1 MVVYTG
7 YHKVYHKFDVGT
19 AERTKLV
26 CILTRSE
33 FYAIIVENQYFPQL
47 RGEGK
52 SNMGKYT
59 QEIRTTAPVIR
70 DFLNYMLVV
79 KGKSQLTVDEYY
91 KDLRTF
97 FRYIKVC
104 RGIVSDE
111 SFETIPI
118 TDVDL
123 AMIASVTLS
132 DAFAFMNYCIDERDN
147 HAATRARKACS
158 LRMFYKYLTNK
169 VHLIEQNPLQELDT
183 PKIGKTLPKYLTLEE
198 AVRLL
203 QAVDGPNRER
213 DYCILTLFL
222 NCGMRLSELCGI
234 NLSDVRDD
242 NTLRLVGKG
251 DKERIVYLNQACVS
265 AVHVYM
271 RVRPV
276 DGVKDKNALF
286 LSRMKKRISPRM
298 VEEIVYKYLDKAG
311 LGGRGLSAHKL
322 RHTAATLMYQ
332 HGQVDIRILKDI
344 LGHENLGTTEIYTHL
359 SASQIEEAVN
369 ANPLNHIELK

>member
-1 MVVYTG
+1 
-7 YHKVYHKFDVGT
+7 
-19 AERTKLV
+19 
-26 CILTRSE
+26 
-33 FYAIIVENQYFPQL
+33 
-47 RGEGK
+47 
-52 SNMGKYT
+52 MGQYT
-59 QEIRTTAPVIR
+59 QEIRSTAPIIR

-97 FRYIKVC
+97 YRYIKIS
-104 RGIVSDE
+104 RGMADQSEFDSIS
-111 SFETIPI
+111 I

-123 AMIASVTLS
+123 DLIGSVTLS
-132 DAFAFMNYCIDERDN
+132 DAFDFMNYCIDERDN

-158 LRMFYKYLTNK
+158 LRVFYKYLTNK
-169 VHLIEQNPLQELDT
+169 VHLIETNPFSELDT
-183 PKIGKTLPKYLTLEE
+183 PKIGKTLPKYLSLEE
-198 AVRLL
+198 SVRLL

-234 NLSDVRDD
+234 NLSDIRDD

-251 DKERIVYLNQACVS
+251 NKERIVYLNNACTS
-265 AVHVYM
+265 AISVYL
-271 RVRPV
+271 RVRTT
-276 DGVKDKNALF
+276 DGVHDKNALF

-332 HGQVDIRILKDI
+332 HGQVDVRVLKDI

-359 SASQIEEAVN
+359 SNQQLENAAN
-369 ANPLNHIELK
+369 ANPLNNIDTQKK

>member
-1 MVVYTG
+1 MAQYT
-7 YHKVYHKFDVGT
+7 H
-19 AERTKLV
+19 
-26 CILTRSE
+26 
-33 FYAIIVENQYFPQL
+33 
-47 RGEGK
+47 
-52 SNMGKYT
+52 
-59 QEIRTTAPVIR
+59 EIRTTAPIIR
-70 DFLNYMLVV
+70 DFLNYLLVV

-97 FRYIKVC
+97 FRYIKIS
-104 RGIVSDE
+104 RGMASEENFE
-111 SFETIPI
+111 STSIR
-118 TDVDL
+118 DVDL
-123 AMIASVTLS
+123 DLIASVTLS

-158 LRMFYKYLTNK
+158 LRVFYKYLTNK
-169 VHLIEQNPLQELDT
+169 VHLIDQNPLQELDT

-198 AVRLL
+198 SFRLL
-203 QAVDGPNRER
+203 QSVDGPNRQR

-234 NLSDVRDD
+234 NISDIRDD

-251 DKERIVYLNQACVS
+251 NKERIVYLNNACV
-265 AVHVYM
+265 AAIRVYLQ
-271 RVRPV
+271 VRPI

-286 LSRMKKRISPRM
+286 LSRMKKRISARM

-332 HGQVDIRILKDI
+332 HGQVDVRVLKDI

-359 SASQIEEAVN
+359 SSQQLEQAAN
-369 ANPLNHIELK
+369 SNPLSGFQSDFLKK

>member
-1 MVVYTG
+1 
-7 YHKVYHKFDVGT
+7 
-19 AERTKLV
+19 
-26 CILTRSE
+26 
-33 FYAIIVENQYFPQL
+33 
-47 RGEGK
+47 
-52 SNMGKYT
+52 MGQYT
-59 QEIRTTAPVIR
+59 QEIRSTAPIIR

-97 FRYIKVC
+97 YRYIKIS
-104 RGIVSDE
+104 RGMADQSEFDSIS
-111 SFETIPI
+111 I

-123 AMIASVTLS
+123 DLIGSVTLS
-132 DAFAFMNYCIDERDN
+132 DAFDFMNYCIDERDN

-158 LRMFYKYLTNK
+158 LRVFYKYLTNK
-169 VHLIEQNPLQELDT
+169 VHLIESNPLSELDT
-183 PKIGKTLPKYLTLEE
+183 PKIGKTLPKYLSLEE
-198 AVRLL
+198 SVRLL

-234 NLSDVRDD
+234 NLSDIRDD

-251 DKERIVYLNQACVS
+251 NKERIVYLNNACTS
-265 AVHVYM
+265 AISVYL
-271 RVRPV
+271 RVRPT
-276 DGVKDKNALF
+276 DGVQDKNALF

-332 HGQVDIRILKDI
+332 HGQVDVRVLKDI

-359 SASQIEEAVN
+359 SNQQLENAAN
-369 ANPLNHIELK
+369 ANPLNNIDTQKK

>member
-1 MVVYTG
+1 M
-7 YHKVYHKFDVGT
+7 
-19 AERTKLV
+19 
-26 CILTRSE
+26 S
-33 FYAIIVENQYFPQL
+33 
-47 RGEGK
+47 
-52 SNMGKYT
+52 KYT

-97 FRYIKVC
+97 FRYIKVS
-104 RGIVSDE
+104 RGLADE
-111 SFETIPI
+111 NELSTIGI
-118 TDVDL
+118 ADVTL
-123 AMIASVTLS
+123 ELIASVSLS
-132 DAFAFMNYCIDERDN
+132 DAFEFMNYCIDERDN

-158 LRMFYKYLTNK
+158 LRVFYRYLTNK
-169 VHLIEQNPLQELDT
+169 VHLLDTNPLQELDT
-183 PKIGKTLPKYLTLEE
+183 PKIGKSLPKYLTLEE
-198 AVRLL
+198 AIRLL
-203 QAVDGPNRER
+203 QSVDGSNRER

-251 DKERIVYLNQACVS
+251 NKERIVYLNEACI
-265 AVHVYM
+265 AAIHVYL

-311 LGGRGLSAHKL
+311 LGGRGLSVHKL

-332 HGQVDIRILKDI
+332 HGQVDVRVLKDI

-359 SASQIEEAVN
+359 SNKQLEDAAKSNPLSQIQE
-369 ANPLNHIELK
+369 IE

>member
-1 MVVYTG
+1 
-7 YHKVYHKFDVGT
+7 
-19 AERTKLV
+19 
-26 CILTRSE
+26 
-33 FYAIIVENQYFPQL
+33 
-47 RGEGK
+47 
-52 SNMGKYT
+52 MGQYT
-59 QEIRTTAPVIR
+59 QEIRSTAPIIR

-97 FRYIKVC
+97 YRYIKIS
-104 RGIVSDE
+104 RGMAEQSEFDSIS
-111 SFETIPI
+111 I

-123 AMIASVTLS
+123 DLIGSVTLS
-132 DAFAFMNYCIDERDN
+132 DAFDFMNYCIDERDN

-158 LRMFYKYLTNK
+158 LRVFYKYLTNK
-169 VHLIEQNPLQELDT
+169 VHLIETNPLSELDT
-183 PKIGKTLPKYLTLEE
+183 PKIGKTLPKYLSLEE
-198 AVRLL
+198 SVRLL

-234 NLSDVRDD
+234 NLSDIRDD

-251 DKERIVYLNQACVS
+251 NKERIVYLNNACTS
-265 AVHVYM
+265 AVSVYL
-271 RVRPV
+271 RVRPT
-276 DGVKDKNALF
+276 DGVHDKNALF

-332 HGQVDIRILKDI
+332 HGQVDVRVLKDI

-359 SASQIEEAVN
+359 SNQQLENAAN
-369 ANPLNHIELK
+369 ANPLNNIDTQKK